1 VTDVAAL
8 LREDR
13 LLAIV
18 RVDEPDDRIAELLA
32 GSGIRA
38 VEISLASAGALP
50 AISRWA
56 QSYGE
61 DLAVG
66 AGTVVSAADA
76 ERAFAAGARF
86 FVAPGYDEGVDAVA
100 RDAGV
105 LYVPG
110 AMTPTE
116 VQRVLASGR
125 TLVKLFPAGRLGA
138 GYVRDLLA
146 PFPQVELLPTGGIDL
161 DNAREFLAAGAV
173 AVAVGSALVRP
184 GIGEAELAHAAA
196 AFRHVTSTNEGVE
209 SHAR

>member
-1 VTDVAAL
+1 VTDADAVI
-8 LREDR
+8 REDR

-18 RVDEPDDRIAELLA
+18 RVDNPDDRIAEVLA
-32 GSGIRA
+32 ANGIRA
-38 VEISLASAGALP
+38 VEISLASPNALP

-56 QSYGE
+56 QTYAE
-61 DLAVG
+61 ELAVG

-76 ERAFAAGARF
+76 ARALDAGARF

-116 VQRVLASGR
+116 VQRVLATGR
-125 TLVKLFPAGRLGA
+125 TLVKLFPAGRLGP

-161 DNAREFLAAGAV
+161 DNAHEFLAAGAV

-184 GIGEAELAHAAA
+184 GIGEAELAHTAAA
-196 AFRHVTSTNEGVE
+196 YRQVTSTNEGVE